1 MKLFIPEQVLR
12 FSVLPSNKLRIAG
25 SFILIAMFVGV
36 AVRSA
41 GAQNASKTKADP
53 LGTVKSNATVACS
66 SGGVAGG
73 TCYKLVISCP
83 QVADISA
90 HLKVNRP
97 TGTAIGTIIF
107 GAGGN
112 GVGYYDREF
121 TFGQTA
127 VSSVLSGGFTAAQI

>member
-25 SFILIAMFVGV
+25 SFILIVMLVGV
-36 AVRSA
+36 TVTPS
-41 GAQNASKTKADP
+41 GAQNASKIKADP
-53 LGTVKSNATVACS
+53 LGTVKSNTTVACS

-97 TGTAIGTIIF
+97 AGTAIGTIIF
-107 GAGGN
+107 G
-112 GVGYYDREF
+112 
-121 TFGQTA
+121 
-127 VSSVLSGGFTAAQI
+127 